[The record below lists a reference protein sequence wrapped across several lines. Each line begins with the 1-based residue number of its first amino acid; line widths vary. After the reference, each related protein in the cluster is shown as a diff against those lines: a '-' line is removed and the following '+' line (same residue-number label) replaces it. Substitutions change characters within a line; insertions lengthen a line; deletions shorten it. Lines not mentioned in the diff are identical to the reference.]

1 VPASTKLVSSSATVS
16 VRRIRVRGGHF
27 KFRALRLDSGN
38 FSWPSESITKK
49 TRVLD
54 VMYNASNNE
63 LVRPVPSSGR
73 RRAREP
79 ARRIAPSPRVLAGGR
94 AAASAPLARY
104 GRPLPRRGASAGR
117 MRPPSPAPARL
128 FSSLTRLA
136 AAARCA
142 RRRW

>member
-1 VPASTKLVSSSATVS
+1 MPASTKLVSSSATVS

-63 LVRPVPSSGR
+63 LVRPMPSNGR
-73 RRAREP
+73 RRARRAGAPDRLEP
-79 ARRIAPSPRVLAGGR
+79 
-94 AAASAPLARY
+94 
-104 GRPLPRRGASAGR
+104 
-117 MRPPSPAPARL
+117 
-128 FSSLTRLA
+128 
-136 AAARCA
+136 
-142 RRRW
+142 